1 VYIQMQHQQ
10 GLGELGWFIDRI
22 IGSTRTPTGHEILT
36 ERAARGLI
44 KNSADLAALIAGSR
58 RPDLADPQDH
68 IKPGE
73 EKRHFL
79 RSITYSPLHAWFYA
93 IDHLQKLHQQ
103 MMASSNRADQFMLI
117 SEALHLIQDSFAPAH
132 VERDPRTEDILNI
145 RVYGPK
151 APLGNHLF
159 RIDPRDDIF
168 TTKPPRALT
177 LSAQKAI
184 TCSKEY
190 LRMALRHI
198 RLKQLP
204 PQLTSL
210 PLIQQTARDLKAF
223 ISRRLWLR
231 LPDLRV
237 GSRGEAVGILIAY
250 LNGWMLQNAPSLL
263 SSLRLP
269 KGASP
274 TFDSN
279 THDAVLA
286 FQKAKGLSNNGIV
299 ERPTWEKLLL
309 YL

>member
-1 VYIQMQHQQ
+1 MYIHAYGHQPA
-10 GLGELGWFIDRI
+10 GDLGWFIDTRI
-22 IGSTRTPTGHEILT
+22 RTAKTPAGHEIVT
-36 ERAARGLI
+36 ERAARGMI
-44 KNSADLAALIAGSR
+44 TNRADLAALIAGVR

-68 IKPGE
+68 IKLGE

-103 MMASSNRADQFMLI
+103 MIASSNRADQFMLI
-117 SEALHLIQDSFAPAH
+117 GEALHLIQDSFAPAH
-132 VERDPRTEDILNI
+132 VERDSRTGDILNI

-151 APLGNHLF
+151 APPGNHLF
-159 RIDPRDDIF
+159 HVDPGDDIS

-198 RLKQLP
+198 QLKQLP

-210 PLIQQTARDLKAF
+210 PQQTARDLKTF

-231 LPDLRV
+231 LPDLSV
-237 GSRGEAVGILIAY
+237 GSSGEAVGILIAY
-250 LNGWMLQNAPSLL
+250 LNGWMLQNAPGLL
-263 SSLRLP
+263 SSLPLP
-269 KGASP
+269 KGSNP

-279 THDAVLA
+279 THDAVLH
-286 FQKAKGLSNNGIV
+286 FQKAKGLNDNGIV
-299 ERPTWEKLLL
+299 KRPTWEKLLL
-309 YL
+309 FL